1 MPLTLRTRL
10 VLTAGAGLLAVGA
23 ALAVHTLTGEDADA
37 GLQPAKASGAPHCR
51 RITDTAPTPLG
62 GLPRRAS
69 GLAGVAVWGQQDIIL
84 RCGVTPPHLT
94 PDPCFAVDGVD
105 WIIDRAQST
114 GTRKVIVSYGRT
126 PATQVVFDGRG
137 QTDVALIELSRLI
150 APIRQT
156 SHCIPSR

>member
-1 MPLTLRTRL
+1 MPLTRRTRL
-10 VLTAGAGLLAVGA
+10 VLTAGAGLLAGGA
-23 ALAVHTLTGEDADA
+23 ALTVHALTGADADA

-51 RITDTAPTPLG
+51 RITDTAPSSLG
-62 GLPRRAS
+62 GLPRRGS
-69 GLAGVAVWGQQDIIL
+69 SLAGVAVWGQQDIIL

-137 QTDVALIELSRLI
+137 HTDAALVDLSKLI

>member
-1 MPLTLRTRL
+1 MPLTRRTRL
-10 VLTAGAGLLAVGA
+10 VLTAGAGLLAGGA
-23 ALAVHTLTGEDADA
+23 ALAVHALTGADADA

-51 RITDTAPTPLG
+51 RITDTAPSPLG
-62 GLPRRAS
+62 GLPRRDS
-69 GLAGVAVWGQQDIIL
+69 SLAGVAVWGQQDIIL

-137 QTDVALIELSRLI
+137 HTDAALVDLSNLI

>member
-1 MPLTLRTRL
+1 MPLTRRTRL
-10 VLTAGAGLLAVGA
+10 VLAAGGALLTAGA
-23 ALAVHTLTGEDADA
+23 ALAVHAFTGTDADA

-62 GLPRRAS
+62 GLPRRDS
-69 GLAGVAVWGQQDIIL
+69 SLAGVAVWGKQDIVL

-105 WIIDRAQST
+105 WIIDRAQSA

-126 PATQVVFDGRG
+126 PATQVVFNGPV
-137 QTDVALIELSRLI
+137 QTDAALVELSKLI

-156 SHCIPSR
+156 YHCIPSR